1 MSNVDLSK
9 APEGFPIWVEDL
21 NRDKNFDQSGWHADR
36 GDRYEDQSGCHWL
49 KSDDH
54 AFRVHERPATLQWNG
69 EGLPPVGTVCMVY
82 PHNTLWG
89 FSSTSGHRREI
100 LAYHGDFVWLGND
113 CMALESTR
121 IDKVD
126 FKPLRTP
133 EQIAAE
139 EREKAI
145 KAMVDVLQV
154 SDNLSGTAEYI
165 VCGILHDAGYRKLE
179 QPE

>member
-1 MSNVDLSK
+1 MSNVDWSK
-9 APEGFPIWVEDL
+9 APEGATHWMPETEHWRNGFWK
-21 NRDKNFDQSGWHADR
+21 RDGDVNYYFTGVAWRRSTNNPFDEQNIV
-36 GDRYEDQSGCHWL
+36 
-49 KSDDH
+49 K
-54 AFRVHERPATLQWNG
+54 RPAAPQWSG
-69 EGLPPVGTVCMVY
+69 EGLPPVWTVCMVY

-89 FSSTSGHRREI
+89 FRSTSGHRRKI

>member
-1 MSNVDLSK
+1 MSNVDWSK
-9 APEGFPIWVEDL
+9 APEGATHWMPDSQYWQEGFWKREGDANYFFEGGEWV
-21 NRDKNFDQSGWHADR
+21 FSGAKPFGHPA
-36 GDRYEDQSGCHWL
+36 L
-49 KSDDH
+49 VK
-54 AFRVHERPATLQWNG
+54 RPDTLQWNG

-82 PHNTLWG
+82 PHSTLRG
-89 FSSTSGHRREI
+89 FRSTSGYRREI

-165 VCGILHDAGYRKLE
+165 VCGILHDAGYRKKE
-179 QPE
+179 QPA